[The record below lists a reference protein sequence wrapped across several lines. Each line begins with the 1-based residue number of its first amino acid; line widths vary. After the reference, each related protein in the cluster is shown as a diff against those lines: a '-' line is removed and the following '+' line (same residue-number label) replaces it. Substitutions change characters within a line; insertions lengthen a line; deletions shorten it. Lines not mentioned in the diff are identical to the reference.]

1 MKIRKQFRELAE
13 AKEILVLPGAYDAL
27 SAKIVEAAGFKGVYL
42 TGYGQSASK
51 LGKPD
56 VGLMSMAEM
65 AERARDMTMAVN
77 IPVACDADTGF
88 GNSVNVIRTVQEYER
103 AGAAAIQLEDQN
115 MPKKCGH
122 MTGRTVI
129 PAEEMAIKI
138 ETAVRARTDPD
149 FMIIARTDTRT
160 VDGIDEAIRRGNL
173 YKEAGADVVFI
184 ESLETVDE
192 MRRVNREIDALTI
205 ANMVEGG
212 RTPYLTAKE
221 LEEIGYNMVVFPVS
235 TLYAATKAV
244 HDVLSELK
252 TNGRIRDA
260 YKNNLIDFSAFN
272 EFVGLSQVR
281 RIEANNLEAVE
292 KKFI

>member
-1 MKIRKQFRELAE
+1 MKARKRFRELAE
-13 AKEILVLPGAYDAL
+13 ADEILVLPGAYDAL
-27 SAKIVEAAGFKGVYL
+27 SAKIVEAAGFQGVYL

-65 AERARDMTMAVN
+65 VERTRDMTMAVD

-88 GNSVNVIRTVQEYER
+88 GNTVNVVRTVQEYER
-103 AGAAAIQLEDQN
+103 AGAAAIQLEDQQ

-122 MTGRTVI
+122 MLGRTVI
-129 PAEEMAIKI
+129 PAEEMAMKI
-138 ETAVRARTDPD
+138 DAAVKARTDPD

-160 VDGIDEAIRRGNL
+160 SFGIEEAIKRGHL
-173 YKEAGADVVFI
+173 YKEAGADIIFI
-184 ESLETVDE
+184 ESLESVEE
-192 MRRVNREIDALTI
+192 MKRINKEIDSLTI

-244 HDVLSELK
+244 YDVLANIKISGK
-252 TNGRIRDA
+252 VSDD
-260 YKNNLIDFSAFN
+260 YFKKLINFTDFN
-272 EFVGLSQVR
+272 EFIGLKEIRS
-281 RIEANNLEAVE
+281 IEANDLSAIR
-292 KKFI
+292 KKFT